1 MIKVLKIVKPN
12 EQERML
18 GGQIKHLFLDDVEVR
33 GVVSI
38 ETRIE
43 AGALKT
49 ATITVFF
56 DDLVVE
62 DSK

>member
-18 GGQIKHLFLDDVEVR
+18 GCQIKHLFLDDIEIL
-33 GVVSI
+33 GVVSV
-38 ETRIE
+38 ETRME

-49 ATITVFF
+49 ATITVYF
-56 DDLVVE
+56 DDIVVE
-62 DSK
+62 ESK